1 MATTGGSTDD
11 LHRLWSA
18 ESSGVGVI
26 DKISSLLAALETGPA
41 TSQELALRTDL
52 PRATANRLAHALER
66 VRLIGRD
73 LEGRFAL
80 GPRLWEMTS
89 RADLHVPWEVSDRFG
104 LLQTAEPVLAE
115 LRSFTGVSARLYR
128 RLGSARVCV
137 AAAEAACG
145 EAAPV
150 PLGVALALRS
160 GPTAQVLLAWNRADR
175 DGRQLPDRIRPSVL
189 AAVRRRGWA
198 QSIRDGGAP
207 IASLSA
213 PVRGPAEEV
222 VAALTVTGPVDRL
235 SDDPGRRLG
244 ATLIDAASAVGAG
257 LLG

>member
-1 MATTGGSTDD
+1 MAIPDGSTED
-11 LHRLWSA
+11 LHRLWSP

-26 DKISSLLAALETGPA
+26 DKTSALLAALETGPA
-41 TSQELALRTDL
+41 SSQELALRSGL
-52 PRATANRLAHALER
+52 PRATANRLALALER

-80 GPRLWEMTS
+80 GPRLWEMTA
-89 RADLHVPWEVSDRFG
+89 RADRHVPWEVSDRFG

-115 LRSFTGVSARLYR
+115 LRSFTGASARLYR

-137 AAAEAACG
+137 AAAEAG
-145 EAAPV
+145 GFEAAPV
-150 PLGVALALRS
+150 PLGVALAMRS

-175 DGRQLPDRIRPSVL
+175 DKGQLPGRLRPSVL

-198 QSIRDGGAP
+198 QSISDGAAP
-207 IASLSA
+207 IASLAA
-213 PVRGPAEEV
+213 PVRGPAQHV

-235 SDDPGRRLG
+235 SDDPGRRHG
-244 ATLIDAASAVGAG
+244 ATLIDAAAAVGAG